1 MVVAFGKTP
10 ELSSGHR
17 PSAGRACRLPTHSRY
32 AMREVVIVDS
42 VRTGLAKSFRGKF
55 NMTRPDDMAAHCVNA
70 LLSRNGLDPKLV
82 EDCIVGAGSNEGA
95 QGYNI
100 GRNVAVLSNLGI
112 QCAGMTLNRFCS
124 SGLQSIAIA
133 ANQIAS
139 GCSDIIVAGGVES
152 ITMTAKSKNTDNLFN
167 PVLQER
173 VPGLYHSMGQTA
185 ELVARRYNVTRE
197 QQDIYSLQSQ
207 QRTARA
213 QAEGLFQDEIVP
225 MHVRYFTEDKATGER
240 TEHEGVVDR
249 DDCNRPDTTLESLSG
264 LKPVFADDGSVT
276 AGNASQL
283 SDGAS
288 MTLVMSLDK
297 ALELGLKPRAFFR
310 GFTVAGCEP
319 EEMGIGPV
327 FSVPRL
333 LKARGLQVSD
343 IDLWELNEAFASQ
356 CLYCRDTLEIDNEKF
371 NVNGGSISI
380 GHPFGMT
387 GSRTTGHLI
396 RELQRRNLRYGVVTM
411 CVGGGMGASGL
422 FEAVR

>member
-1 MVVAFGKTP
+1 
-10 ELSSGHR
+10 
-17 PSAGRACRLPTHSRY
+17 
-32 AMREVVIVDS
+32 MREVVIVDS

-55 NMTRPDDMAAHCVNA
+55 NMTRPDDMAAHCVDA
-70 LLSRNGLDPKLV
+70 LLSRNDIDAALV

-100 GRNVAVLSNLGI
+100 GRNVAVLSRLGI
-112 QCAGMTLNRFCS
+112 GCAGMTLNRYCS
-124 SGLQSIAIA
+124 SGLQAIAVA

-152 ITMTAKSKNTDNLFN
+152 ITLTLKSRNTDHLFN
-167 PVLQER
+167 PIIQER
-173 VPGLYHSMGQTA
+173 VPGIYHTMGQTA

-213 QAEGLFQDEIVP
+213 QADGLFSDEIVP
-225 MHVRYFTEDKATGER
+225 MNVQYYTEDKNTGER
-240 TEHEGVVDR
+240 TVHQGVVEG
-249 DDCNRPDTTLESLSG
+249 DDCNRPDTTLESLAG
-264 LKPVFADDGSVT
+264 LKPVFAEDGSVT

-297 ALELGLKPRAFFR
+297 AIELGLKPRAFFR

-327 FSVPRL
+327 YAVPRL
-333 LKARGLQVSD
+333 LKAKGLQIDD

-356 CLYCRDTLEIDNEKF
+356 CLYCRDTLGIDNEKY

-387 GSRTTGHLI
+387 GSRTAGHII

-411 CVGGGMGASGL
+411 CVGGGMGAAGL
-422 FEAVR
+422 FEAAR

>member
-1 MVVAFGKTP
+1 
-10 ELSSGHR
+10 
-17 PSAGRACRLPTHSRY
+17 
-32 AMREVVIVDS
+32 MREVVIVDS

-55 NMTRPDDMAAHCVNA
+55 NQTRPDDMAAHCVNA
-70 LLSRNGLDPKLV
+70 LLARSGIDPASV

-100 GRNVAVLSNLGI
+100 GRNVAVLSRLGTGT
-112 QCAGMTLNRFCS
+112 AGMTLNRFCS
-124 SGLQSIAIA
+124 SGLQAIAIA

-152 ITMTAKSKNTDNLFN
+152 ISLTMKSVNTDNLIN
-167 PVLQER
+167 PLLKEQ
-173 VPGLYHSMGQTA
+173 VPGIYFPMGQTA
-185 ELVARRYNVTRE
+185 EVVARRYHVSRE
-197 QQDIYSLQSQ
+197 AQDLYSLQSQ
-207 QRTARA
+207 QRTAQA
-213 QAEGLFQDEIVP
+213 QAAGLFDDEIVP
-225 MHVRYFTEDKATGER
+225 MTVKYRVEDKASGQVQILD
-240 TEHEGVVDR
+240 GVVDR
-249 DDCNRPDTTLESLSG
+249 DDCNRPDTTLESLAG
-264 LKPVFADDGSVT
+264 LKPVFAEDGSVT
-276 AGNASQL
+276 AGNSSQL

-297 ALELGLKPRAFFR
+297 ALELGLKPKAFFR

-319 EEMGIGPV
+319 DEMGIGPV
-327 FSVPRL
+327 FSVPKL
-333 LKARGLQVSD
+333 LKAKGLQVAD

-356 CLYCRDTLEIDNEKF
+356 CLYARDRLGIDNEKY

-387 GSRTTGHLI
+387 GSRQVGHLV
-396 RELQRRNLRYGVVTM
+396 RELQRRNLRYGIVTM

>member
-1 MVVAFGKTP
+1 
-10 ELSSGHR
+10 
-17 PSAGRACRLPTHSRY
+17 
-32 AMREVVIVDS
+32 MREVVIVDS

-70 LLSRNGLDPKLV
+70 LLERNKIDPASV

-100 GRNVAVLSNLGI
+100 GRNVAVLSGLGT
-112 QCAGMTLNRFCS
+112 QVAGMTLNRFCS
-124 SGLQSIAIA
+124 SGLQAIAIA

-152 ITMTAKSKNTDNLFN
+152 ITLTMKSVNTDNLIN
-167 PVLQER
+167 PLLKAN
-173 VPGLYHSMGQTA
+173 VPGIYYPMGQTA
-185 ELVARRYNVTRE
+185 EIVARRYNVTRE
-197 QQDIYSLQSQ
+197 QQDAYALQSQ

-213 QAEGLFQDEIVP
+213 QAEGLFDDEIVP
-225 MHVRYFTEDKATGER
+225 MAVKYFVEDKATGEK
-240 TEHEGVVDR
+240 TIVEGVVDR
-249 DDCNRPDTTLESLSG
+249 DDCNRADTTLASLQG
-264 LKPVFADDGSVT
+264 LKPVFAEDGSVT

-297 ALELGLKPRAFFR
+297 AKELGLEPLAYFR

-319 EEMGIGPV
+319 DEMGIGPV
-327 FSVPRL
+327 YSVPKL
-333 LKARGLQVSD
+333 LKARDLTVED

-356 CLYCRDTLEIDNEKF
+356 CLYARDFLKIDNEKY

-387 GSRTTGHLI
+387 GSRQVGHLV
-396 RELQRRNLRYGVVTM
+396 RELRRRGKRFGIVTM
-411 CVGGGMGASGL
+411 CVGGGMGATGL
-422 FEAVR
+422 FEVYK